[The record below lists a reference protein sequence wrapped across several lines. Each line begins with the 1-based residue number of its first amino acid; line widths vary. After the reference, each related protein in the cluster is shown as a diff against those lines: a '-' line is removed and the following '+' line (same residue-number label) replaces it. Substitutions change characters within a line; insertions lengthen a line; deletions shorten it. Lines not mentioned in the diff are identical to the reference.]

1 MKKQWLCRI
10 MIICL
15 LVSMLPYMGA
25 QADSYTITV
34 PSGSLST
41 KLNFLKTY
49 FKHGWYWNNWS
60 DSDLGTGYQ
69 QNTITVNGHK
79 TTISTKPCMTHNST
93 TVRSSCN
100 KAFWVSRAGW
110 QCCGYAR
117 MIFNLALGL
126 DLLKD
131 AYQMKYCSVGQD
143 TSFVDNLKAGDVI
156 HTGSH
161 YRFVTAVNGNNVT
174 YTDCNS
180 DSQCIIKWD
189 QSISKATLK
198 SYMKSK
204 GGEIYSASPI
214 IIDDTT
220 NAWRAYKIVSSTRN
234 ILRNND
240 PSITKVVT
248 KVQKDEVIYVDE
260 NRQFTD
266 SDGTWGYC
274 KTSAGEYGWIIIKNK
289 NGNEIYC
296 KPTTDGT
303 YTVPSG
309 SASEK
314 LAYLQGIFTEGKYW
328 NKWSASALG
337 SNTQQNITINGHAT
351 TISSKPC
358 NHSSTSTSG
367 CNEYWGA
374 WKGKK
379 GLGYAR
385 MIFNLVWNVDPE
397 NGSAYTLYYN
407 ENTKDACC
415 LDYVK
420 VGDMI
425 QTSSSHNMVV
435 TAVSGDTFTVTECNK
450 GNKCDIHWG
459 TTYTKAALKAEMA
472 SANSGRVYSASSFKM
487 NSTHADWQSYQ
498 IVKQPTDSMG
508 VYCQPYTDVT
518 KVATLAKDE
527 IVYVDKNHTRTI
539 NSATWGYCK
548 TIGGAYGWMK
558 ISDTSECVQVEDT
571 GEVTVIDN
579 IPRIAVSTK
588 VMTGDAD
595 TDQCYIK
602 TGPYEA
608 ETTVH
613 VEDKDTVIY
622 LTGAVKNRYGNTWYV
637 TEEGYYVFADD
648 IDIKVPNA
656 TNQSD
661 TEFEA
666 IGIASTDKCVV
677 KERPYGASVQVD
689 KLEMGTATDIVGKVI
704 NNYGNTWYRRADGTY
719 VSGDDVQI
727 FEKYTYFCNVKGKF
741 EWKAAENRH
750 QLPYANA
757 PIKGTIAANVGM
769 TVDCIVLNAYG
780 NLWAQLEDGTFACL
794 YDKSTDTEKAEFT
807 SFKETPPALMS
818 SMKTPSGTLA
828 QGEAFDISGSVY
840 GRNGTP
846 IFGAMV
852 YIVKPDG
859 IMAQGTDYITWD
871 LNSSFDLV
879 KDMKV
884 DEVFDLAALPA
895 GEYTFVVRVVMG
907 FRYNSR
913 IFLFGKGFVYLINE
927 TFNVA
932 EAKVPVTDIFID
944 DIYAIDMYQACTFTC
959 EVYPE
964 NATDKSVTWK
974 SLNEEIITVA
984 ENGEVLSYQGPGTAT
999 IVVTANDGSGVSASI
1014 DVPIH
1019 LISLDDY
1026 YSYTP
1031 MHANFKWLENQA
1043 VYMMPNGTTMTYKDR
1058 TVKKGQVVGISEIAL
1073 EFTGDLWAKLDTGGF
1088 VLFYDYD
1095 KKRELAEL
1103 DSFQNNPF
1111 VTFSNVYMPS
1121 GTLTQD
1127 EQVKVGATITGVK
1140 KTPIHSIRLGV
1151 FNGSHECFGTGT
1163 LTFSDLTYETTKVI
1177 DNGYTTLSPGE
1188 HTAQIWVYMG
1198 FVYEYAGA
1206 VHEFCY
1212 DSPCGELES
1221 EFTIVEPPQYVSV
1234 ESIQVTNAVDT
1245 LTYGQAYTFACAV
1258 KPDNATDKSV
1268 TWKSLNENVIVV
1280 SADGQVSYRGT
1291 GTATVRVTASDGSGV
1306 YAETTVT
1313 VKPQKVNVESI
1324 QVTNAVDTLTY
1335 GQAYTFACAVKPD
1348 NATDKS
1354 VTWKSSNEDV
1364 ISVASDG
1371 NVSYHGTG
1379 TATVTVTANDG
1390 SGVSASFTVTVKPK
1404 PTLNVTMSGQ
1414 KDVPGKPGEE
1424 VTFRVSMNNPD
1435 NAVLGMITLKFTMPD
1450 GVTLKKVQ
1458 PTGIASNATLLI
1470 EGNPSIMVSVA
1481 ENGIS
1486 GSGNVA
1492 EITVALSD
1500 AVELPVEIPMSAI
1513 VVTLESEEE
1522 FRLKSFSASIKKAIV
1537 RVPGD
1542 VNGDGNVTYSDLLR
1556 LAKYLAQWDGIGINA
1571 SNSDVNGDGTVSY
1584 ADLLRL
1590 AKYLANW
1597 DITLK

>member
-1 MKKQWLCRI
+1 MKKQWLCRF
-10 MIICL
+10 MIVCL
-15 LVSMLPYMGA
+15 LVSMLPCMGA

-41 KLNFLKTY
+41 KLDFLKTY
-49 FKHGWYWNNWS
+49 FKPGWYWNNWS
-60 DSDLGTGYQ
+60 DSDLGTSYQ

-79 TTISTKPCMTHNST
+79 TTISTKPCTTHNST

-100 KAFWVSRAGW
+100 KAFWVSRTGW

-180 DSQCIIKWD
+180 NSQCIIKWD

-198 SYMKSK
+198 SYMKSY
-204 GGEIYSASPI
+204 GGEIFSATPI
-214 IIDDTT
+214 IIDDST
-220 NAWRAYKIVSSTRN
+220 NAWKAYKIVSSTRN

-248 KVQKDEVIYVDE
+248 TVQKDEVIYVDE

-289 NGNEIYC
+289 NGDTIYC
-296 KPTTDGT
+296 EPTTDGT

-309 SASEK
+309 SASAK

-328 NKWSASALG
+328 NNWSASALG
-337 SNTQQNITINGHAT
+337 SNTQQNITINGHTT

-358 NHSSTSTSG
+358 DHSSTSTSG

-397 NGSAYTLYYN
+397 NSSAYTLYYN
-407 ENTKDACC
+407 ADTKDACC
-415 LDYVK
+415 LDYAK

-425 QTSSSHNMVV
+425 QTDSSHNMVV
-435 TAVSGDTFTVTECNK
+435 TAISGDTFTVTECNE
-450 GNKCDIHWG
+450 GNKCDIRWG
-459 TTYTKAALKAEMA
+459 VTYTKAALKAEMA

-498 IVKQPTDSMG
+498 IVKEPTTSMG

-518 KVATLAKDE
+518 KVAALAKDE

-539 NSATWGYCK
+539 NSVTWGYCK
-548 TIGGAYGWMK
+548 TLSGTYGWMK
-558 ISDTSECVQVEDT
+558 ISDASECVQVENT

-579 IPRIAVSTK
+579 IPRIAVSAK

-608 ETTVH
+608 ETTVR

-622 LTGAVKNRYGNTWYV
+622 LTGAVENQYGNTWYV
-637 TEEGYYVFADD
+637 TEDGYYVFADD
-648 IDIKVPNA
+648 IDIKVANA

-677 KERPYGASVQVD
+677 KERPYGASVQVG
-689 KLEMGTATDIVGKVI
+689 KHEMGTATDIVGKII
-704 NNYGNTWYRRADGTY
+704 NNYGNTWYRQADGTY

-727 FEKYTYFCNVKGKF
+727 FEKYTYYCNVKGDFK
-741 EWKAAENRH
+741 WKAAENRH

-757 PIKGTIAANVGM
+757 PIKGTIAANVSM

-794 YDKSTDTEKAEFT
+794 YDKSSDTEKAEFT

-852 YIVKPDG
+852 YIAKPDG
-859 IMAQGTDYITWD
+859 IVAQGTDYITWD

-944 DIYAIDMYQACTFTC
+944 EIYAIDMYQACTFTC

-964 NATDKSVTWK
+964 NAADKSVTWK

-999 IVVTANDGSGVSASI
+999 IVATANDGSGVSASI

-1095 KKRELAEL
+1095 KKKELAEL

-1111 VTFSNVYMPS
+1111 ATFSNVYMPS

-1127 EQVKVGATITGVK
+1127 EQVKVGATITGVN

-1151 FNGSHECFGTGT
+1151 FSGSHECFGTGT

-1258 KPDNATDKSV
+1258 KPDD
-1268 TWKSLNENVIVV
+1268 
-1280 SADGQVSYRGT
+1280 
-1291 GTATVRVTASDGSGV
+1291 
-1306 YAETTVT
+1306 
-1313 VKPQKVNVESI
+1313 
-1324 QVTNAVDTLTY
+1324 
-1335 GQAYTFACAVKPD
+1335 
-1348 NATDKS
+1348 ATDKS
-1354 VTWKSSNEDV
+1354 VTWKSSNEEV

-1371 NVSYHGTG
+1371 SVSYHGTG

-1390 SGVSASFTVTVKPK
+1390 SGVSASFTVTVQPK
-1404 PTLNVTMSGQ
+1404 PTFNVTMSGQ
-1414 KDVPGKPGEE
+1414 KDVPGKPGED
-1424 VTFRVSMNNPD
+1424 VTFSVSMNNSD
-1435 NAVLGMITLKFTMPD
+1435 NVVLAVIELKYTLPEGITMKESRAA
-1450 GVTLKKVQ
+1450 
-1458 PTGIASNATLLI
+1458 GIASGTTAIANANSLVLF
-1470 EGNPSIMVSVA
+1470 SVD
-1481 ENGIS
+1481 GIN
-1486 GSGNVA
+1486 GSGKVA
-1492 EITVALSD
+1492 EITVTLSE
-1500 AVELPVEIPMSAI
+1500 AVELPVEIPMKAK
-1513 VVTLESEEE
+1513 VATLETEEE
-1522 FRLKSFSASIKKAIV
+1522 FDLKAFSASIKKAIV

-1542 VNGDGNVTYSDLLR
+1542 VTGDGAVTYSDLIR
-1556 LAKYLAQWDGIGINA
+1556 LAKYLAGWDGITINA
-1571 SNSDVNGDGTVSY
+1571 SNSDVNADGSVSY
-1584 ADLLRL
+1584 SDLIRL
-1590 AKYLANW
+1590 AKYLAGW
-1597 DITLK
+1597 DVTLQ